1 MFPLHIAPPPHP
13 SICGLT
19 IQKYFLRLSYINT
32 DNKDTEEDPKN
43 KYDAIKNIQ
52 EDILDRNIDD
62 DINNPIQNL
71 IASIKED
78 FVDFVDNK
86 STEDFPEEIIGSATQ
101 TLLDHELDTVSNIIG
116 KP

>member
-1 MFPLHIAPPPHP
+1 MSPPP

-19 IQKYFLRLSYINT
+19 IQKYFLRLSYIKPDT
-32 DNKDTEEDPKN
+32 ADTEEDPKN
-43 KYDAIKNIQ
+43 KYDAIKSIQ
-52 EDILDRNIDD
+52 EDKNIDD

-101 TLLDHELDTVSNIIG
+101 KLLEHELDTVSNIIG